1 MAYKIGLIV
10 QGTVAGIQPYGI
22 FVALDDHT
30 QGLIHISELQHGFVQ
45 NIEEVI
51 QVGDKLEVMVLDID
65 EYTKKI
71 SLSMRTLTPHE
82 NKKRFSRRKV
92 PRYGT
97 KKDIGFDS
105 LEERLPKWVEDAKRD
120 ERKANE

>member
-1 MAYKIGLIV
+1 M
-10 QGTVAGIQPYGI
+10 
-22 FVALDDHT
+22 
-30 QGLIHISELQHGFVQ
+30 
-45 NIEEVI
+45 
-51 QVGDKLEVMVLDID
+51 GDKLEVMVLDID

-71 SLSMRTLTPHE
+71 SLSMRTLTPQE